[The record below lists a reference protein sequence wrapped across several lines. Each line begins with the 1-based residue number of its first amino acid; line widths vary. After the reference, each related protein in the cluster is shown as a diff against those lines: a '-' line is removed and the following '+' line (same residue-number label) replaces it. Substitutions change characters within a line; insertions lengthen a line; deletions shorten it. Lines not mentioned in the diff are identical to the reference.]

1 MRVGFLAWLRRTA
14 ARTESS
20 FGVPVTLRSPPGA
33 GTAACHRPRCLL
45 GAVASPRAC
54 TSGKKK
60 EKKTPKPRTN
70 QQTCQKKETWLLFC
84 AAKERC
90 EPAESLFVFCKLF
103 ASWLWHR
110 LRTSFAN
117 ICTNFMLI
125 KIRLLRQAWLLS
137 HSYYYCLDL
146 WYYKRKGKACSR
158 RVMVVNFSREGFSL
172 QFFSIN
178 DCCMNGLQ
186 GLLEDS
192 VDPLGN
198 PSCNTY
204 AGFFPLCS
212 SDLKNY
218 LIFLGCFSPL
228 KSPLK

>member
-1 MRVGFLAWLRRTA
+1 MARLRRS
-14 ARTESS
+14 ESS
-20 FGVPVTLRSPPGA
+20 FGAPRRLATSLWSWEQPRVAVPAARPGAAAASPP
-33 GTAACHRPRCLL
+33 T
-45 GAVASPRAC
+45 C

-60 EKKTPKPRTN
+60 PQNNPQPNKPPKKKTTNPPKKRN
-70 QQTCQKKETWLLFC
+70 V
-84 AAKERC
+84 AAVLGSERERC
-90 EPAESLFVFCKLF
+90 QPAEWLFVFYKLF
-103 ASWLWHR
+103 ASRLWRR
-110 LRTSFAN
+110 LRTSLAN

-178 DCCMNGLQ
+178 DCCMNGLW

-192 VDPLGN
+192 ADPLGN
-198 PSCNTY
+198 PCCNMY
-204 AGFFPLCS
+204 AGFFS
-212 SDLKNY
+212 SL
-218 LIFLGCFSPL
+218 FR
-228 KSPLK
+228 

>member
-1 MRVGFLAWLRRTA
+1 
-14 ARTESS
+14 
-20 FGVPVTLRSPPGA
+20 
-33 GTAACHRPRCLL
+33 
-45 GAVASPRAC
+45 
-54 TSGKKK
+54 
-60 EKKTPKPRTN
+60 
-70 QQTCQKKETWLLFC
+70 
-84 AAKERC
+84 
-90 EPAESLFVFCKLF
+90 
-103 ASWLWHR
+103 
-110 LRTSFAN
+110 
-117 ICTNFMLI
+117 MLI

-146 WYYKRKGKACSR
+146 WYYKRKEKACSR

-198 PSCNTY
+198 PCCNMY

-218 LIFLGCFSPL
+218 LLFLGCFFHWNIIAGNLFLVSICRAHIVWNLRENGEYAACPVVKANPPQGFSCL
-228 KSPLK
+228 SEIQIRFKILNCKPPSS